1 MKSKNSPVRNI
12 LFFYLLLLFS
22 GCAIDEAQPQK
33 EKQLTLAQNF
43 MTVSQKKV
51 LLKIAM
57 RRQIEL
63 TIIDLSANSI
73 RKAIK
78 KQPWEP
84 GFDLVMLDGIA
95 AQKLLSGLSFQ
106 YHNPAF
112 AAIPIGVSYVPDSIV
127 KVSHFKDLSQQ
138 YLWSAADDK
147 AQTILKANLA
157 YVYRGRAHDK
167 QLNQVYKDLMRG
179 FKDHQLAFDN
189 YQLLNTLLLCR
200 YDTYIHVLKK
210 AAKRR
215 RFTFALDKNNRY
227 YADYISLSI
236 IEQSPQYITAK
247 KFVHYLDYMRDHK
260 AAFRTAFGMA
270 QKQESRRQ
278 PTAQTLLKYLKKWQL
293 NDTGSCR
300 LV

>member
-1 MKSKNSPVRNI
+1 MRNI
-12 LFFYLLLLFS
+12 LFLYLFFLLT

-43 MTVSQKKV
+43 MTTSQKKV
-51 LLKIAM
+51 MLKIAK
-57 RRQIEL
+57 RRHIDL
-63 TIIDLSANSI
+63 TILDLSANSI

-78 KQPWEP
+78 KHPWEP
-84 GFDLVMLDGIA
+84 GFDLIMLDGIV
-95 AQKLLSGLSFQ
+95 AQKSLAGLSFQ

-127 KVSHFKDLSQQ
+127 KVSHFNDLSQQ
-138 YLWSAADDK
+138 YLWSAADNK
-147 AQTILKANLA
+147 AQTILNANLA
-157 YVYRGRAHDK
+157 YVYRGREQNK

-200 YDTYIHVLKK
+200 YDTYLHVLKK

-215 RFTFALDKNNRY
+215 RFTFALDNNNHY
-227 YADYISLSI
+227 YADFISLSI

-247 KFVHYLDYMRDHK
+247 KFVHYLDYMRDQQ

-270 QKQESRRQ
+270 KKYEVRRQ
-278 PTAQTLLKYLKKWQL
+278 PTVQTLLNYLEK
-293 NDTGSCR
+293 
-300 LV
+300 

>member
-1 MKSKNSPVRNI
+1 MKLKNSPVRNL
-12 LFFYLLLLFS
+12 LFIYLLLLFT
-22 GCAIDEAQPQK
+22 GCAIDDAQPQK

-43 MTVSQKKV
+43 MTARQKKV
-51 LLKIAM
+51 MLKIAK
-57 RRQIEL
+57 RRHIDLTILEL
-63 TIIDLSANSI
+63 TPSAI

-78 KQPWEP
+78 KHPWEP
-84 GFDLVMLDGIA
+84 GFDLIILDGII
-95 AQKLLSGLSFQ
+95 AQKALDGIDFQ
-106 YHNPAF
+106 YHDAAF

-147 AQTILKANLA
+147 ALTILKANLA
-157 YVYRGRAHDK
+157 YVYRNRDK
-167 QLNQVYKDLMRG
+167 NKQINQVYKDLLRG

-215 RFTFALDKNNRY
+215 RFTFALDQKNRY
-227 YADYISLSI
+227 YADYMSLSI

-247 KFVHYLDYMRDHK
+247 KFVHYLDYMRDNK
-260 AAFRTAFGMA
+260 AAFRNTFGMA
-270 QKQESRRQ
+270 QKQKVTRQ
-278 PTAQTLLKYLKKWQL
+278 PTVETLLKNLEK
-293 NDTGSCR
+293 
-300 LV
+300 